1 MSTGIGIGISG
12 NVFQTRAGLA
22 SGGSAPLL
30 LDEYGADVKIAYS
43 VRKLRTAY
51 TGDCMRVRNG
61 SRHCGSGDGF
71 VTIWYDQTGNNGYL
85 QQSTD
90 TLQPKIVS
98 SGSVLKA
105 NGNPI
110 IIGQNSVYATK
121 LDLVT
126 PKSTYLPS
134 TGQYFFFSVCKANT
148 PRCILYNENTSTNW
162 QFAAMEFNTSTVIAA
177 SNYSS
182 DTYRRNGAA
191 YTPSTRNDLYVDNV
205 AQSLLTIDGN
215 LSASIPAFR
224 IGHGV
229 SNFDLWDMQEFIVYE
244 GDKSSDESNIETA
257 INGHYSIY

>member
-1 MSTGIGIGISG
+1 MLESHTQYASCEQHIQGIVCVCATAQVLSWI
-12 NVFQTRAGLA
+12 LA
-22 SGGSAPLL
+22 LTVAAI
-30 LDEYGADVKIAYS
+30 LDESA
-43 VRKLRTAY
+43 LLT
-51 TGDCMRVRNG
+51 
-61 SRHCGSGDGF
+61 HCGSGDGF

-85 QQSTD
+85 QQGTD

-110 IIGQNSVYATK
+110 IIGQNAVYATK

-162 QFAAMEFNTSTVIAA
+162 QFAAQDGRYVYSNKCQPITQAIHTEEMEQRTLHQQEMI
-177 SNYSS
+177 
-182 DTYRRNGAA
+182 
-191 YTPSTRNDLYVDNV
+191 LYVDNV

-215 LSASIPAFR
+215 LT
-224 IGHGV
+224 IGH
-229 SNFDLWDMQEFIVYE
+229 SPCDLD
-244 GDKSSDESNIETA
+244 
-257 INGHYSIY
+257 